1 MQALATMSWRARTL
15 WAGVVIAVA
24 VMLWSAGDRYY
35 FAVVWPSKVQ
45 QETVGRVLA
54 DYGSLASRE
63 RSFAWGEGFARWRY
77 HVDPANVRLRSF
89 CGGNATRSCSF
100 SRSRKVETGVTLYVD
115 FADGVLTVEEWWS

>member
-1 MQALATMSWRARTL
+1 MSWRSRTGL
-15 WAGVVIAVA
+15 AGVVIAVA
-24 VMLWSAGDRYY
+24 SILLFACDRYY

-45 QETVGRVLA
+45 QETLGRVLA

-77 HVDPANVRLRSF
+77 RVDPANVRLRSL
-89 CGGNATRSCSF
+89 CGVNASRPCSF
-100 SRSRKVETGVTLYVD
+100 SKSIEAGTGVTLYVG